1 MAKYCF
7 CEFKAWS
14 MFYLC
19 HYWYV
24 LFQMN
29 QCCVSV
35 WRNLYIK
42 YLPMPLS
49 LMSATVPVS
58 WYYLRFLCCDAANA
72 LTCTLHK
79 GQDIE
84 GITTMELYRSPSNYI
99 VKPGLNIALS
109 VIKSPQSVWLYVFSS
124 FPLPPPPQRLL
135 LLMLKAFELNLR
147 YLGQR
152 KYRSGKMYLLVTFIQ
167 GHGCD
172 IDKQK
177 FACLQDKVRITQL
190 ITTKLGSYI
199 PLVMLITWWGQTLYW
214 TYLRNGLGWV
224 GLWGFLWWAP
234 LAKRKDHHGVSSGWS
249 SVWHCSNSGLSSSQY
264 EQISIILGVW
274 PFCLTP
280 IFFRSITFWRA
291 YGWIIFPLMKL
302 LSFFWLTYYCSIG
315 LCFSV
320 RV

>member
-24 LFQMN
+24 LLQIN

-42 YLPMPLS
+42 YHPMPLS

-84 GITTMELYRSPSNYI
+84 GRTTMELYRSPSYYI

-124 FPLPPPPQRLL
+124 FPLLPPPQRLL

-152 KYRSGKMYLLVTFIQ
+152 KYRSGKMYLLVAFTQ

-177 FACLQDKVRITQL
+177 FACLQDKVRTTQL
-190 ITTKLGSYI
+190 IITKLGSYI
-199 PLVMLITWWGQTLYW
+199 PLVMLITWLGQTLYW
-214 TYLRNGLGWV
+214 TYLRNGWSDWCEMKRRCISWILGELCDLD
-224 GLWGFLWWAP
+224 LWPHPWAWP
-234 LAKRKDHHGVSSGWS
+234 AIFKVKFQNSCISGIVIWLMWTKRK
-249 SVWHCSNSGLSSSQY
+249 
-264 EQISIILGVW
+264 QIN
-274 PFCLTP
+274 
-280 IFFRSITFWRA
+280 
-291 YGWIIFPLMKL
+291 
-302 LSFFWLTYYCSIG
+302 
-315 LCFSV
+315 
-320 RV
+320 